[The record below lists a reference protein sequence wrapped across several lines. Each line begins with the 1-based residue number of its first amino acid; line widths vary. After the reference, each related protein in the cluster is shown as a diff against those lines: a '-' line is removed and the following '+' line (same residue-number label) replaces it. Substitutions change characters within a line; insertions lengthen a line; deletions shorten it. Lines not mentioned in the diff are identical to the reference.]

1 LAALQW
7 LTRGHGYEITAL
19 DIWGVYHSTLK
30 AAGHLRTPNDSKS
43 HTKELS
49 PRSPPAASFAKSSV
63 GSSRWHE

>member
-43 HTKELS
+43 HTKELVAQE
-49 PRSPPAASFAKSSV
+49 PAGGFVRQVLGRELALA
-63 GSSRWHE
+63 